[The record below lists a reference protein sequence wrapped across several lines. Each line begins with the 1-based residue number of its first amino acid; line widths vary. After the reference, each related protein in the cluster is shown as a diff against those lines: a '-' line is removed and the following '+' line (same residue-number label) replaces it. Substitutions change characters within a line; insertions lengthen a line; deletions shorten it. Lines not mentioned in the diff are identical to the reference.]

1 MTIAVLAP
9 HFEDDQIWARMDQ
22 IARSWLGTPYKHITC
37 VKGRGADCTLFIGA
51 CWVEGKILRTMEYYY
66 YPKEWYIHATKD
78 TIVES
83 LYRHFEKH
91 ASSGFGIAQYKPE
104 ETELMRGDLLTFAIH
119 SPRQITNHAAMYMGD
134 EKVIHASPSKGVV
147 LVPFS
152 HYLKPKVTNIFRVM
166 RQV

>member
-51 CWVEGKILRTMEYYY
+51 CWVEGKILR
-66 YPKEWYIHATKD
+66 TKD